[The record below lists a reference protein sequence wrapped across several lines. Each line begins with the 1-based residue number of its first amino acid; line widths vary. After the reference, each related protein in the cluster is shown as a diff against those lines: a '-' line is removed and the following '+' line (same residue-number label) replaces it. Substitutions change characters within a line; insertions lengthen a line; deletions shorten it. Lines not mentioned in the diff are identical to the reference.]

1 MRWRR
6 VGQPGRRP
14 AVPAATEGADLG
26 RQVAAARAG
35 RRQSPATSIRDSYDA
50 FVSYSRGVDEKV
62 ACALQQGLQ
71 RFTKPW
77 YRARAL
83 RVFRDDSSLSA
94 NPGLWSSIQAALDGS
109 DFLVLVASV
118 DAASSEWV
126 RREVVH
132 WLEQHDAAHLL
143 IALTDGEIVWDAAV
157 GDFDPDATTAL
168 PPALLGRFREE
179 PRYVDLRWARRHGEL
194 SPSLPQVTEAVANLA
209 SPMHGRPKDELIG
222 EDVRQHRRTVRL
234 ARTAIAALAALVLLA
249 GAAAVVAVDQRD
261 DARRQRDR
269 AEFQERVAVSRQLA
283 AQALVDLPEQPDR
296 ALLLSL
302 ESLKA
307 HAGPHGLDALLTSL
321 QRVWTAR
328 AYLDNDAPVL
338 SLAYSPDGTTL
349 ATGHNDRTIRLWDV
363 ASGRPRGDPLPNHQL
378 LVTSLAFSP
387 SGDLLAAVDRD
398 GGVVVHDLA
407 TPALPGRSFGTSVL
421 AVAFRPDG
429 ARLATGS
436 GGDVQVWDVATG
448 QPIGP
453 PITAAAS
460 RIHQL
465 AWSPDGGVLGVV
477 TTDGHL
483 SLRDAATGQVVATP
497 LAGTDTAVRS
507 LAFSPDGTS
516 VALGLLD
523 GSIVLWDRPGGR
535 ARGAPL
541 SGHTAAVLSL
551 AFNAEGTFLASGSA
565 DETVIAWDLATGKPG
580 PPYRGHGEAVRAV
593 AFRPDSQ
600 EIASGG
606 FDGSLV
612 LWQAESR
619 LVTPIT
625 SNEQDLRSVAYSA
638 DLARLVF
645 GYGNGNLYVWDLPG
659 TAPSGGPMRLDG
671 HVPTT
676 LAVSPDGTLA
686 ASGDG
691 QGTFVLWDLRERRAI
706 GEPLRSP
713 ATVADLYFLYSLL
726 VTGQGPGAFPTT
738 FEKLRFSPDGSRL
751 ATVSF
756 DNQIVLW
763 DAGSGRPV
771 GAPLAGN
778 AGPVASLAFSPDGRL
793 LASGD
798 LTGQVVVWDVATA
811 QQRGAP
817 LAGPTLLVE
826 SLAFAPNGATL
837 ATGLAD
843 GTILLWDVEARRPI
857 GEPLRGHSS
866 SVVDLAFEP
875 NAAMLASGGSDGSV
889 LLWDAATGQLLGE
902 PVTWH
907 KTPVQALAFAPDGTR
922 MATGSSDGTAYWDV
936 DATSWAAA
944 ACAIANRN
952 LTQVEWT
959 QLFGSRPY
967 EPTCA
972 QS

>member
-6 VGQPGRRP
+6 IGQPGRRP
-14 AVPAATEGADLG
+14 AVPAATEGVDLG
-26 RQVAAARAG
+26 RHVAAPRAG
-35 RRQSPATSIRDSYDA
+35 RRQHPAMTSRLDSYNA
-50 FVSYSRGVDEKV
+50 FVSYSREVDEKV
-62 ACALQQGLQ
+62 AYALQQGLQ

-126 RREVVH
+126 SREVIH
-132 WLEQHDAAHLL
+132 WLEHHDAAQLL
-143 IALTDGEIVWDAAV
+143 IALTDGEIVWDVAA

-179 PRYVDLRWARRHGEL
+179 PRYVDLRWARRRGEL
-194 SPSLPQVTEAVANLA
+194 SPPQVTAAVADLA

-234 ARTAIAALAALVLLA
+234 ARTAIALLAGLVLLA

-296 ALLLSL
+296 ALLLSM

-307 HAGPHGLDALLTSL
+307 HAGPQGLDALLTSL
-321 QRVWTAR
+321 QRVWAAR

-363 ASGRPRGDPLPNHQL
+363 ASGRPRGDPLPDHQL

-398 GGVVVHDLA
+398 GGVVLHDLA

-429 ARLATGS
+429 TRLATGS

-448 QPIGP
+448 QPVGP
-453 PITAAAS
+453 PITAAAG
-460 RIHQL
+460 RVHQL
-465 AWSPDGGVLGVV
+465 AWSPDGEVLGVV
-477 TTDGHL
+477 TTDGHV
-483 SLRDAATGQVVATP
+483 SLRDAATGQATATP
-497 LAGTDTAVRS
+497 LAGTDVAVRS

-523 GSIVLWDRPGGR
+523 GSIVLWDRPSGR

-541 SGHTAAVLSL
+541 SAHTAAVLSL
-551 AFNAEGTFLASGSA
+551 AFNAKGTFLASGSA

-580 PPYRGHGEAVRAV
+580 PPYRGHGDAVRAV

-671 HVPTT
+671 HVPAT
-676 LAVSPDGTLA
+676 LALSPDGTLA

-691 QGTFVLWDLRERRAI
+691 QGMFVLWDLRERRAI

-713 ATVADLYFLYSLL
+713 VTAADLFFLYSLL
-726 VTGQGPGAFPTT
+726 VTGSDSGTSPTT

-763 DAGSGRPV
+763 DTGSGRPV

-826 SLAFAPNGATL
+826 ALAFAPDGATL

-843 GTILLWDVEARRPI
+843 GTILLWDVEARRPV
-857 GEPLRGHSS
+857 GEPLRGPTS
-866 SVVDLAFEP
+866 SVVNLAFGP
-875 NAAMLASGGSDGSV
+875 DAVMLASGGSDGSV
-889 LLWDAATGQLLGE
+889 LLWDPATGQLLGD
-902 PVTWH
+902 PATWH
-907 KTPVQALAFAPDGTR
+907 NTPVQALAFAPDGTR

-936 DATSWAAA
+936 DATSWAAT

-952 LTQVEWT
+952 LTQAEWT